1 MIIAWD
7 TETKLF
13 GLGIM
18 APPLVCLSY
27 HQQGSPDAQLVDH
40 RGGVDWLK
48 ANMRAGNTLIGQNIS
63 YDIAVAGA
71 ECNELLPTMFATL
84 DEGEFSDT
92 KIREQL
98 LAIADGTFDQ
108 KRFSLKD
115 IASRRLGLDMDK
127 GEVRVTFGKL
137 RGTPIKEWPEAY
149 VNYAKGDASV
159 TLRVWEAQETER
171 TSPRWGDLL
180 KNEPAQVQASV
191 ALQLATCWG
200 MRTDP
205 EAVTK
210 LRGVIQK
217 EKDSFDAKLRA
228 AGIMRADGTKD
239 TKVLKALVEKAYGG
253 NPPLTP
259 SGAVA
264 TSGQVLLDSGD
275 EFLVD
280 LAGGSDADKANPF
293 KGSKAAKYLSTYMP
307 WLEAGTRG
315 PINPS
320 FEVLKVTGRTGSR
333 EPNIQNFPVKG
344 GLRECFIPRPGFV
357 FVDADYSTLEL
368 RTLAQSC
375 IDLLGYS
382 SMADALRKEHNEGG
396 PDLHSL
402 LAGRIYGEDPLAIFN
417 AYNAGDKDA
426 AEKRKLAK
434 APNFGLPGGM
444 GVDKFV
450 TWAKAAYK
458 VILTR
463 ERGEEL
469 KRAYLE
475 QWPEIPEFFRII
487 AEIVGEEGEGSIRLP
502 RSGRVHGGK
511 WFTEMCNL
519 MFQGPAADG
528 AKAAFYEVTRR
539 CYVVKTSA
547 LYGSRPVAFVHDEIL
562 LESPIDRAKAA
573 MDEMVHVM
581 KEQMS
586 LKAVP
591 DIPVAVDAG
600 IMERWGG

>member
-1 MIIAWD
+1 MVIAWD

-13 GLGIM
+13 GLGLM
-18 APPLVCLSY
+18 APPVVCLSA
-27 HQQGSPDAQLVDH
+27 DAGDGPILMSHTDA
-40 RGGVDWLK
+40 VDWLHSQ
-48 ANMRAGNTLIGQNIS
+48 MRTDNVLCMQNGA
-63 YDIAVAGA
+63 YDLAVMGA
-71 ECNELLPTMFATL
+71 EDKRLLEPIFRTL
-84 DEGEFSDT
+84 DEGRFSDT
-92 KIREQL
+92 MLRDQL
-98 LAIADGTFDQ
+98 LAIADGTFDL
-108 KRFSLKD
+108 KRSFDLAS

-127 GEVRVTFGKL
+127 GAVRTSFGKL
-137 RGTPIKEWPEAY
+137 RGVPLEQWPEEN
-149 VNYAKGDASV
+149 VHYAKTDASV
-159 TLRVWEAQETER
+159 TLRIWQAQEAER

-180 KNEPAQVQASV
+180 KNEPAQVQAAL
-191 ALQLATCWG
+191 ALQLATCRG

-205 EAVTK
+205 TQVAKVREGLVK
-210 LRGVIQK
+210 SKQ
-217 EKDSFDAKLRA
+217 EQDDKLRA
-228 AGIMRADGTKD
+228 MGVLRSDGTKNMSA
-239 TKVLKALVEKAYGG
+239 LKDLVIKAYDG
-253 NPPLTP
+253 NPPLTAK
-259 SGAVA
+259 GGVA
-264 TSGQVLLDSGD
+264 TGKDVLLDSGD
-275 EFLVD
+275 EFLMD
-280 LAGGSDADKANPF
+280 IAEGG
-293 KGSKAAKYLSTYMP
+293 KAAKYLSTYMP

-320 FEVLKVTGRTGSR
+320 FIALKVTGRTGSR

-375 IDLLGYS
+375 LDLLGHS
-382 SMADALRKEHNEGG
+382 SMAEALRREHNEGG

-417 AYNAGDKDA
+417 AYNAGDKEA

-444 GVDKFV
+444 GVPKFV
-450 TWAKAAYK
+450 KWAKTAYK
-458 VILTR
+458 VVISE
-463 ERGEEL
+463 ERGHEL

-475 QWPEIPEFFRII
+475 QWPEIPEFFEII
-487 AEIVGEEGEGSIRLP
+487 AQIVGEEGEGAIRIP

-519 MFQGPAADG
+519 MFQAPAADG

-573 MDEMVHVM
+573 MEEMVQVM
-581 KEQMS
+581 KDQMA
-586 LKAVP
+586 KWAVP